1 MRQRTNM
8 GLKRQA
14 GAPLYNPPPFS
25 PRRGAPGTLPMET
38 STSLMA
44 AKELLYAFGVILA
57 AGTLGGVIAKRLKVP
72 DVAVFLV
79 VGIALGPELLGLID
93 IRADSAI
100 NQIIL
105 IFGSCYILFDGG
117 ASLRFRVL
125 REVWVTIAVI
135 ATLGLLITAAIT
147 TTAAYFI
154 MGLPLAIAALLGAAI
169 ASTDPATLVP
179 IFKQIPIKERISQTV
194 MSESAFND
202 ATGAIL
208 TFTVL
213 AVAMGQGEFSVSGS
227 IIELLKQASL
237 GILIG
242 AIVGYA
248 AALLIAHERYAFLGE
263 FGPVVTLMA
272 VAGAYL
278 AADNYH
284 ASGFMAVFVFGMIVG
299 NKESFG
305 FRMNESEAQ
314 KMEHFVAEAALIMRL
329 MIFVLLGSQVDFA
342 LMQKYWLHGVLIVL
356 VFMFVA
362 RPLTVFVSTAFD
374 RRARWSIKERL
385 FMCWTRETGVIPA
398 ALAGLLVGMNA
409 PGAEI
414 IASVTFIAIL
424 MTILIQ
430 ATTTPWLAGKLGVLV
445 EDWQD

>member
-1 MRQRTNM
+1 
-8 GLKRQA
+8 
-14 GAPLYNPPPFS
+14 
-25 PRRGAPGTLPMET
+25 MET
-38 STSLMA
+38 SPSLMA
-44 AKELLYAFGVILA
+44 AKALLYTFGVILA

-72 DVAVFLV
+72 DVAVFLL
-79 VGIALGPELLGLID
+79 VGIVLGPELLDLID

-117 ASLRFRVL
+117 ASLRLRVL
-125 REVWVTIAVI
+125 REVWVTIAII
-135 ATLGLLITAAIT
+135 ATVGVLITAAIT
-147 TTAAYFI
+147 ATAAYLI
-154 MGLPLAIAALLGAAI
+154 MGLPLIVAALLGAAT

-179 IFKQIPIKERISQTV
+179 IFKQIPIKERIAQTV

-213 AVAMGQGEFSVSGS
+213 ALALGQGEFSLHGS
-227 IIELLKQASL
+227 LVELVKQASL

-242 AIVGYA
+242 GIVGFA
-248 AALLIAHERYAFLGE
+248 AALLLAHERYAFLGE

-272 VAGAYL
+272 VSGAYL

-284 ASGFMAVFVFGMIVG
+284 ASGFMAVFTFGIIIG

-305 FRMNESEAQ
+305 FRMAESEAL
-314 KMEHFVAEAALIMRL
+314 KMEHFVAEMALIMRL

-342 LMQKYWLHGVLIVL
+342 LMQKYWAHGVILVLI
-356 VFMFVA
+356 FMFVA
-362 RPLTVFVSTAFD
+362 RPLTVFVCTLPD
-374 RRARWSIKERL
+374 RRARWSFKERL

-398 ALAGLLVGMNA
+398 ALAGLLVGMRA

-430 ATTTPWLAGKLGVLV
+430 ATTTPWLAAKLGVLV

>member
-1 MRQRTNM
+1 MES
-8 GLKRQA
+8 
-14 GAPLYNPPPFS
+14 S
-25 PRRGAPGTLPMET
+25 P
-38 STSLMA
+38 SLMA

-57 AGTLGGVIAKRLKVP
+57 AGTLGGVLAKRLRVP
-72 DVAVFLV
+72 DVAVFLL
-79 VGIALGPELLGLID
+79 VGIALGPEMLGLID
-93 IRADSAI
+93 IRADSAL

-135 ATLGLLITAAIT
+135 ATVGVLITAAIT
-147 TTAAYFI
+147 SAAAYLI
-154 MGLPLAIAALLGAAI
+154 MGLPLIVAALLGAAI

-227 IIELLKQASL
+227 LLELLKQASL

-242 AIVGYA
+242 AAVGYA

-305 FRMNESEAQ
+305 FRMAESEAQ

-342 LMQKYWLHGVLIVL
+342 LMQKYWLHGMLIVL
-356 VFMFVA
+356 VFMFIA
-362 RPLTVFVSTAFD
+362 RPLTVFISTWPD
-374 RRARWSIKERL
+374 RRARWTFKERL

-398 ALAGLLVGMNA
+398 ALAGLLVGMGA

-430 ATTTPWLAGKLGVLV
+430 ATTTPWLAAKLGVLV

>member
-1 MRQRTNM
+1 
-8 GLKRQA
+8 
-14 GAPLYNPPPFS
+14 
-25 PRRGAPGTLPMET
+25 MET
-38 STSLMA
+38 SSSLMA
-44 AKELLYAFGVILA
+44 AKELLYAFGIILA
-57 AGTLGGVIAKRLKVP
+57 AGSLGGVIAKRLRIP
-72 DVAVFLV
+72 DVAVFLLI
-79 VGIALGPELLGLID
+79 GIALGPQALGAID
-93 IRADSAI
+93 IRADSGL

-125 REVWVTIAVI
+125 REVWVTIAII
-135 ATLGLLITAAIT
+135 ATLGLLITAAV
-147 TTAAYFI
+147 TTAAAHWI
-154 MGLPLAIAALLGAAI
+154 MGLPLVVAALLGAAT

-213 AVAMGQGEFSVSGS
+213 AIAMGQGSFSLGGS
-227 IIELLKQASL
+227 ILELLKQASL

-242 AIVGYA
+242 SVVGYA
-248 AALLIAHERYAFLGE
+248 AALLLAHEKYAFLGE
-263 FGPVVTLMA
+263 FGPIVTLMA
-272 VAGAYL
+272 VAGAFL

-284 ASGFMAVFVFGMIVG
+284 ASGFMAVFVFGILIG

-305 FRMNESEAQ
+305 FRMQPMEAE
-314 KMEHFVAEAALIMRL
+314 KMEIFVAEMALIMRL

-342 LMQKYWLHGVLIVL
+342 LMQRYWAQGLML
-356 VFMFVA
+356 VGIFMFVA
-362 RPLTVFVSTAFD
+362 RPLTVFICTWPD
-374 RRARWSIKERL
+374 RRARWTFKERL

-398 ALAGLLVGMNA
+398 ALAGLLAGMNA

-414 IASVTFIAIL
+414 IGAVTFIAIL
-424 MTILIQ
+424 VTILLQ
-430 ATTTPWLAGKLGVLV
+430 ATTTPWLAGKLGLLV

>member
-1 MRQRTNM
+1 
-8 GLKRQA
+8 
-14 GAPLYNPPPFS
+14 
-25 PRRGAPGTLPMET
+25 MET
-38 STSLMA
+38 SPSLMA
-44 AKELLYAFGVILA
+44 AKALLYAFGVILA
-57 AGTLGGVIAKRLKVP
+57 AGTLGGVVAKRLRVP
-72 DVAVFLV
+72 DVAIFLL

-93 IRADSAI
+93 IRADSGL

-125 REVWVTIAVI
+125 REVWVTIAII
-135 ATLGLLITAAIT
+135 ATLGVLITAAIT
-147 TTAAYFI
+147 TAAAHWI
-154 MGLPLAIAALLGAAI
+154 MGLPLIVAALLGAAT

-213 AVAMGQGEFSVSGS
+213 AIAMGQGEFSLSGS
-227 IIELLKQASL
+227 LTELLKQASL

-242 AIVGYA
+242 GTVGYA

-305 FRMNESEAQ
+305 FRMAEAEAE
-314 KMEHFVAEAALIMRL
+314 KMEHFVAEMALIMRL

-342 LMQKYWLHGVLIVL
+342 LMQKYWAQGVVLVLI
-356 VFMFVA
+356 FMFIA
-362 RPLTVFVSTAFD
+362 RPLTVFVCTLPD
-374 RRARWSIKERL
+374 RRARWTFKERL

-398 ALAGLLVGMNA
+398 ALAGLLVGMRA

-430 ATTTPWLAGKLGVLV
+430 ATTTPWLAAKLGVLV
-445 EDWQD
+445 EEWQD